1 MRTFETDVQLLKYRV
16 LKAVAKRAYEGT
28 LMESY
33 YEIPKLI
40 SPGPKPTMRCC
51 VYKERAIVQER
62 VRLAMGGD
70 RRNPNIIEVIEI
82 ACDECPVERYMVSES
97 CRGCISQRC
106 IKTCPKQAIS
116 KKNGK
121 AHIDFDL
128 CIECGR
134 CAKVCPYGAI
144 TEHVRPCERSCKV
157 GAIHMNEEKKA
168 EINPEKCIS
177 CGACSYACPFG
188 AIMDKS
194 FMVDAIN
201 IIRNKKENYKTV
213 AIVAPAIAAQ
223 FDGVTLGQVATAIR
237 QLGFDYVVEAAIGA
251 DMVADKEAEELVEKG
266 FLTSSCCPAFVDYIK
281 KHVPEL
287 ADKISHNAIGAD
299 MVADKEAEELV
310 EKGFLTSSCCPA
322 FVDYIKKHV
331 PELADKISH
340 NLSPMAELGKFV
352 KLGGES
358 PVKCIF
364 IGPCTAKKAEMR
376 LPNVDLWI
384 DSVLD
389 LWIDSVLTFEE
400 LQAMIDAR
408 EIEMENLEETSMND
422 ASYFGRIFGRSGGLT
437 EAVLEVIKEK
447 GLDFEVKAEACD
459 GIEACKAA
467 LLKAKFGKLDKNFIE
482 GMACVG
488 GCVGGAAS
496 LNHEPKSRMKVDK
509 YGKDSDKENVR
520 QAIDT
525 YKVGV

>member
-144 TEHVRPCERSCKV
+144 TEHVRPCERSCKI

-201 IIRNKKENYKTV
+201 IIRNKKENSQTV

-237 QLGFDYVVEAAIGA
+237 QLGFDYVVEA
-251 DMVADKEAEELVEKG
+251 
-266 FLTSSCCPAFVDYIK
+266 
-281 KHVPEL
+281 
-287 ADKISHNAIGAD
+287 AIGAD

-384 DSVLD
+384 DSVL
-389 LWIDSVLTFEE
+389 TFEE

-408 EIEMENLEETSMND
+408 EIEMESLEETSMND

>member
-287 ADKISHNAIGAD
+287 ADKISHN
-299 MVADKEAEELV
+299 
-310 EKGFLTSSCCPA
+310 
-322 FVDYIKKHV
+322 
-331 PELADKISH
+331 
-340 NLSPMAELGKFV
+340 LSPMAEIGKFV
-352 KLGGES
+352 KLGGEN

-384 DSVLD
+384 DSVL
-389 LWIDSVLTFEE
+389 TFEE

-408 EIEMENLEETSMND
+408 EIEMESLEETSMND

>member
-287 ADKISHNAIGAD
+287 AD
-299 MVADKEAEELV
+299 E
-310 EKGFLTSSCCPA
+310 
-322 FVDYIKKHV
+322 
-331 PELADKISH
+331 ISH
-340 NLSPMAELGKFV
+340 NLSPMAEIGKFV

-376 LPNVDLWI
+376 LPNV
-384 DSVLD
+384 D

>member
-287 ADKISHNAIGAD
+287 ADK
-299 MVADKEAEELV
+299 V
-310 EKGFLTSSCCPA
+310 
-322 FVDYIKKHV
+322 
-331 PELADKISH
+331 SH
-340 NLSPMAELGKFV
+340 NLSPMAEIGKFV

-384 DSVLD
+384 DSVL
-389 LWIDSVLTFEE
+389 TFEE

-408 EIEMENLEETSMND
+408 EIEMESLEETSMND

-488 GCVGGAAS
+488 GCIGGAAS

>member
-106 IKTCPKQAIS
+106 VKTCPKHAIS

-168 EINPEKCIS
+168 EIDPEKCIS

-201 IIRNKKENYKTV
+201 IIRNKEENYKTV
-213 AIVAPAIAAQ
+213 AIVAPAVAAQ
-223 FDGVTLGQVATAIR
+223 FEGVTLGQVATAIR
-237 QLGFDYVVEAAIGA
+237 KLGFDYVVEAAMGA

-266 FLTSSCCPAFVDYIK
+266 FLTSSCCPAFVDFIK
-281 KHVPEL
+281 KHVPE
-287 ADKISHNAIGAD
+287 
-299 MVADKEAEELV
+299 M
-310 EKGFLTSSCCPA
+310 
-322 FVDYIKKHV
+322 
-331 PELADKISH
+331 ADKISH
-340 NLSPMAELGKFV
+340 NLSPMAEIGKFV
-352 KLGGES
+352 KMGGDN

-384 DSVLD
+384 DSVL
-389 LWIDSVLTFEE
+389 TFEE
-400 LQAMIDAR
+400 LQAMIDALD
-408 EIEMENLEETSMND
+408 IDMESLEETPVND
-422 ASYFGRIFGRSGGLT
+422 ASYFGRVFGRTGGLT
-437 EAVLEVIKEK
+437 EAVLEVVKEK
-447 GLDFEVKAEACD
+447 GLDFEVKAESCD

-509 YGKDSDKENVR
+509 YGKDSQKESVR

-525 YKVGV
+525 YKVGI

>member
-287 ADKISHNAIGAD
+287 ADKISHN
-299 MVADKEAEELV
+299 
-310 EKGFLTSSCCPA
+310 
-322 FVDYIKKHV
+322 
-331 PELADKISH
+331 
-340 NLSPMAELGKFV
+340 LSPMAEIGKFV

-384 DSVLD
+384 DSVL
-389 LWIDSVLTFEE
+389 TFEE

-408 EIEMENLEETSMND
+408 EIEMESLEETSMND
-422 ASYFGRIFGRSGGLT
+422 ASYFGRIFGRSGGLS

-488 GCVGGAAS
+488 GCIGGAAS

>member
-287 ADKISHNAIGAD
+287 ADKISHN
-299 MVADKEAEELV
+299 
-310 EKGFLTSSCCPA
+310 
-322 FVDYIKKHV
+322 
-331 PELADKISH
+331 
-340 NLSPMAELGKFV
+340 LSPMAEIGKFV

-384 DSVLD
+384 DSVL
-389 LWIDSVLTFEE
+389 TFEE

-408 EIEMENLEETSMND
+408 EIETESLEETSMND

>member
-70 RRNPNIIEVIEI
+70 RRNLNIIEVIEI

-287 ADKISHNAIGAD
+287 ADKISHN
-299 MVADKEAEELV
+299 
-310 EKGFLTSSCCPA
+310 
-322 FVDYIKKHV
+322 
-331 PELADKISH
+331 
-340 NLSPMAELGKFV
+340 LSPMAEIGKFV

-384 DSVLD
+384 DSVL
-389 LWIDSVLTFEE
+389 TFEE

-408 EIEMENLEETSMND
+408 EIEMESLEETSMND

-488 GCVGGAAS
+488 GCIGGAAS

>member
-70 RRNPNIIEVIEI
+70 RRNLNIIEVIEI

-168 EINPEKCIS
+168 EINPGKCIS

-287 ADKISHNAIGAD
+287 ADKISHN
-299 MVADKEAEELV
+299 
-310 EKGFLTSSCCPA
+310 
-322 FVDYIKKHV
+322 
-331 PELADKISH
+331 
-340 NLSPMAELGKFV
+340 LSPMAEIGKFV
-352 KLGGES
+352 KLGGEN

-384 DSVLD
+384 DSVL
-389 LWIDSVLTFEE
+389 TFEE

-408 EIEMENLEETSMND
+408 EIEMESLEETSMND

>member
-287 ADKISHNAIGAD
+287 ADK
-299 MVADKEAEELV
+299 
-310 EKGFLTSSCCPA
+310 T
-322 FVDYIKKHV
+322 
-331 PELADKISH
+331 SH

-376 LPNVDLWI
+376 LPNV
-384 DSVLD
+384 D

-437 EAVLEVIKEK
+437 EAVLQVIKEK

>member
-287 ADKISHNAIGAD
+287 ADKISHN
-299 MVADKEAEELV
+299 
-310 EKGFLTSSCCPA
+310 
-322 FVDYIKKHV
+322 
-331 PELADKISH
+331 
-340 NLSPMAELGKFV
+340 LSPMAEIGKFV

-384 DSVLD
+384 DSVL
-389 LWIDSVLTFEE
+389 TFEE

-408 EIEMENLEETSMND
+408 EIEMESLEETSMND

-437 EAVLEVIKEK
+437 EAVLEVVKEK
-447 GLDFEVKAEACD
+447 GLDFEVKAETCD

-509 YGKDSDKENVR
+509 YGRDSDKENVR

>member
-168 EINPEKCIS
+168 EINLEKCIS

-287 ADKISHNAIGAD
+287 ADKISHN
-299 MVADKEAEELV
+299 
-310 EKGFLTSSCCPA
+310 
-322 FVDYIKKHV
+322 
-331 PELADKISH
+331 
-340 NLSPMAELGKFV
+340 LSPMAEIGKFV

-376 LPNVDLWI
+376 LPNV
-384 DSVLD
+384 D

>member
-70 RRNPNIIEVIEI
+70 RRNLNIIEVIEI

-287 ADKISHNAIGAD
+287 ADKISHN
-299 MVADKEAEELV
+299 
-310 EKGFLTSSCCPA
+310 
-322 FVDYIKKHV
+322 
-331 PELADKISH
+331 
-340 NLSPMAELGKFV
+340 LSPMAEIGKFV

-384 DSVLD
+384 DSVL
-389 LWIDSVLTFEE
+389 TFEE

-408 EIEMENLEETSMND
+408 EIEMESLEETSMND

-437 EAVLEVIKEK
+437 EAVLEVVKEK
-447 GLDFEVKAEACD
+447 GLDFEVKAETCD

>member
-106 IKTCPKQAIS
+106 VKTCPKHAIS

-168 EINPEKCIS
+168 EIDPEKCIS

-201 IIRNKKENYKTV
+201 IIRNKEENYKTV
-213 AIVAPAIAAQ
+213 AIVAPAVAAQ
-223 FDGVTLGQVATAIR
+223 FEGVTLGQVATAIR
-237 QLGFDYVVEAAIGA
+237 KLGFDYVVEAAMGA

-266 FLTSSCCPAFVDYIK
+266 FLTSSCCPAFVDFIK
-281 KHVPEL
+281 KHVPE
-287 ADKISHNAIGAD
+287 
-299 MVADKEAEELV
+299 M
-310 EKGFLTSSCCPA
+310 
-322 FVDYIKKHV
+322 
-331 PELADKISH
+331 ADKISH
-340 NLSPMAELGKFV
+340 NLSPMAEIGKFV
-352 KLGGES
+352 KMGGDN

-384 DSVLD
+384 DSVL
-389 LWIDSVLTFEE
+389 TFEE
-400 LQAMIDAR
+400 LQAMIDALD
-408 EIEMENLEETSMND
+408 IDMESLEETPVND
-422 ASYFGRIFGRSGGLT
+422 ASYFGRVFGRTGGLT
-437 EAVLEVIKEK
+437 EAVLEVVKEK
-447 GLDFEVKAEACD
+447 GLDFEVKAESCD

-496 LNHEPKSRMKVDK
+496 LNHDPKSRMKVDK
-509 YGKDSDKENVR
+509 YGKDSQKENVR

-525 YKVGV
+525 YKVGI

>member
-70 RRNPNIIEVIEI
+70 RRNLNIIEVIEI

-266 FLTSSCCPAFVDYIK
+266 FLTSSCCPAFVDYIQ
-281 KHVPEL
+281 
-287 ADKISHNAIGAD
+287 
-299 MVADKEAEELV
+299 
-310 EKGFLTSSCCPA
+310 
-322 FVDYIKKHV
+322 KHV

-340 NLSPMAELGKFV
+340 NLSPMAEIGKFV

-384 DSVLD
+384 DSVL
-389 LWIDSVLTFEE
+389 TFEE

-408 EIEMENLEETSMND
+408 EIGMESLEETSMND

>member
-144 TEHVRPCERSCKV
+144 TEHVRPCERSCKI

-287 ADKISHNAIGAD
+287 ADKISHN
-299 MVADKEAEELV
+299 
-310 EKGFLTSSCCPA
+310 
-322 FVDYIKKHV
+322 
-331 PELADKISH
+331 
-340 NLSPMAELGKFV
+340 LSPMAELGKFV

-384 DSVLD
+384 DSVL
-389 LWIDSVLTFEE
+389 TFEE
-400 LQAMIDAR
+400 LQAMIDTR
-408 EIEMENLEETSMND
+408 EIEMESLEETSMND

>member
-287 ADKISHNAIGAD
+287 ADKISHN
-299 MVADKEAEELV
+299 
-310 EKGFLTSSCCPA
+310 
-322 FVDYIKKHV
+322 
-331 PELADKISH
+331 
-340 NLSPMAELGKFV
+340 LSPMAEIGKFV

-384 DSVLD
+384 DSVL
-389 LWIDSVLTFEE
+389 TFEE

-408 EIEMENLEETSMND
+408 EIEMESLEETSMND
-422 ASYFGRIFGRSGGLT
+422 ASYFGRIFGRSGGLS

-459 GIEACKAA
+459 GIEACKVA

>member
-70 RRNPNIIEVIEI
+70 RRNLNIIEVIEI

-251 DMVADKEAEELVEKG
+251 DMVAE
-266 FLTSSCCPAFVDYIK
+266 
-281 KHVPEL
+281 
-287 ADKISHNAIGAD
+287 
-299 MVADKEAEELV
+299 KEAEELV

-340 NLSPMAELGKFV
+340 NLSPMAEIGKFV

-384 DSVLD
+384 DSVL
-389 LWIDSVLTFEE
+389 TFEE

-408 EIEMENLEETSMND
+408 EIEMESLEETSMND

-509 YGKDSDKENVR
+509 YGRDSDKENVR

>member
-1 MRTFETDVQLLKYRV
+1 MRTFETDVQLLKHRV

-287 ADKISHNAIGAD
+287 ADKISHN
-299 MVADKEAEELV
+299 
-310 EKGFLTSSCCPA
+310 
-322 FVDYIKKHV
+322 
-331 PELADKISH
+331 
-340 NLSPMAELGKFV
+340 LSPMAELGKFV

-376 LPNVDLWI
+376 LPNV
-384 DSVLD
+384 D

>member
-16 LKAVAKRAYEGT
+16 LKEVARRAYDGN

-33 YEIPKLI
+33 YEIPKVI

-62 VRLAMGGD
+62 VRLAMGGN
-70 RRNPNIIEVIEI
+70 RRNPNIIEVIEL

-106 IKTCPKQAIS
+106 IKNCPKNAIS
-116 KKNGK
+116 KDKNGRAK
-121 AHIDFDL
+121 IDFDL

-144 TEHVRPCERSCKV
+144 TEHVRPCERSCKIN
-157 GAIHMNEEKKA
+157 AIHMNEEKKA
-168 EINPEKCIS
+168 EIDAEKCIS

-194 FMVDAIN
+194 FMVEAIN

-213 AIVAPAIAAQ
+213 AIVAPAIASQ
-223 FDGVTLGQVATAIR
+223 FDGVTLGQVASAIR
-237 QLGFDYVVEAAIGA
+237 ALGFDYVVEAAMGA
-251 DMVADKEAEELVEKG
+251 DMVAAKEAEELAEKG
-266 FLTSSCCPAFVDYIK
+266 FLTSSCCPAFVSYIQ
-281 KHVPEL
+281 KHVPEM
-287 ADKISHNAIGAD
+287 ADK
-299 MVADKEAEELV
+299 V
-310 EKGFLTSSCCPA
+310 
-322 FVDYIKKHV
+322 
-331 PELADKISH
+331 SH
-340 NLSPMAELGKFV
+340 NLSPMAEIGRFV
-352 KLGGES
+352 KINADD

-364 IGPCTAKKAEMR
+364 IGPCTAKKAEIG
-376 LPNVDLWI
+376 LPTVDLWI
-384 DSVLD
+384 DT
-389 LWIDSVLTFEE
+389 VLTFEE
-400 LQAMIDAR
+400 LQAMIDAQ
-408 EIEMENLEETSMND
+408 EIEMETLEETSMND
-422 ASYFGRIFGRSGGLT
+422 ASYFGRVFARSGGLT
-437 EAVLEVIKEK
+437 EAVLEVVKEK
-447 GLDFEVKAEACD
+447 GLDFEVKAETCD

-482 GMACVG
+482 GMACQG

-496 LNHEPKSRMKVDK
+496 LNHEPKSRIKVDK
-509 YGKDSDKENVR
+509 YGKESAKEGV
-520 QAIDT
+520 QEAIDT